1 MMKRLLIS
9 AAFVISLM
17 ACNTTNTTVVT
28 SRVSDPIPVKVT
40 TATTMKFT
48 PSIDLSGT
56 VFPVREANL
65 GAALPGRVEKIYFPE
80 GSRVRKGDL
89 LVSLSGEL
97 YTQALTEFTTIEKD
111 FERVSRL
118 NEKGSIAQQEYDHVK
133 AMYDASSAKVAM
145 MKKNAEIVAPFSG
158 TIVEYLVQE
167 GENYFFNFNL
177 DPGYSSTS
185 GILRLMD
192 LENLRV
198 ETEVNEK
205 DLPRV
210 SVGQKAGIQFDAL
223 GDTILPGTITSV
235 KPVLSALTHTATVKI
250 EFMNISGKIKPGM
263 FAHVKIELGTI
274 NATGVPLNSVYR
286 LAGTSDEYVFVA
298 ENNKVRRQKITKIL
312 TDNAIVAVKEIKAG
326 EQVVINGKE
335 KLSDGSP
342 VVIK

>member
-1 MMKRLLIS
+1 
-9 AAFVISLM
+9 
-17 ACNTTNTTVVT
+17 
-28 SRVSDPIPVKVT
+28 
-40 TATTMKFT
+40 
-48 PSIDLSGT
+48 
-56 VFPVREANL
+56 
-65 GAALPGRVEKIYFPE
+65 
-80 GSRVRKGDL
+80 
-89 LVSLSGEL
+89 
-97 YTQALTEFTTIEKD
+97 
-111 FERVSRL
+111 
-118 NEKGSIAQQEYDHVK
+118 
-133 AMYDASSAKVAM
+133 MYDASSAKVAM

-192 LENLRV
+192 LDNLRV

-210 SVGQKAGIQFDAL
+210 SVGQKAGIKFDAL
-223 GDTILPGTITSV
+223 GDTTLPGTVTSV

-250 EFMNISGKIKPGM
+250 EFRNISGMIKPGM

-286 LAGTSDEYVFVA
+286 LAGTSDEYVFIA